1 MKKTLLLAITSLCIG
16 LTACSKMP
24 SECEKS
30 WKHIEELAKQSGI
43 PDDAIKA
50 QKKQFEEQI
59 KNMPKDQAIQSCNAQ
74 SSILGMVK

>member
-30 WKHIEELAKQSGI
+30 WKHIEELAKQI
-43 PDDAIKA
+43 D
-50 QKKQFEEQI
+50 
-59 KNMPKDQAIQSCNAQ
+59 
-74 SSILGMVK
+74 